1 MVRVEKEIRI
11 HKGGRVVRAR
21 ALFDTGSRGSYFS
34 DKLAEKIG
42 YEPYEVAREVGLA
55 VEGKTARVIGRTAV
69 FIEVDG
75 YLLPEEETIGVVEG
89 LRVDAIIGLNLMEKY
104 GIYVERDE
112 LKFKEIPPSS
122 AII

>member
-1 MVRVEKEIRI
+1 M
-11 HKGGRVVRAR
+11 VRAR
-21 ALFDTGSRGSYFS
+21 ALFGTGSRGSYFS

-104 GIYVERDE
+104 GIYVEGDE

>member
-1 MVRVEKEIRI
+1 VVRVEKEIRI
-11 HKGGRVVRAR
+11 HKGGKVVKAR

-34 DKLAEKIG
+34 DKLAREIG

-69 FIEVDG
+69 FLEVDG
-75 YLLPEEETIGVVEG
+75 YILPEEETIGVVEG

-104 GIYVERDE
+104 GIYIENDE
-112 LKFKEIPPSS
+112 VRFKEVPPSS

>member
-11 HKGGRVVRAR
+11 HKGGKVVKAR

-34 DKLAEKIG
+34 DKLAREIG

-69 FIEVDG
+69 FLEVDG
-75 YLLPEEETIGVVEG
+75 YILPEEETIGVVEG

-104 GIYVERDE
+104 GIYIENDE
-112 LKFKEIPPSS
+112 VRFKEVPPSS